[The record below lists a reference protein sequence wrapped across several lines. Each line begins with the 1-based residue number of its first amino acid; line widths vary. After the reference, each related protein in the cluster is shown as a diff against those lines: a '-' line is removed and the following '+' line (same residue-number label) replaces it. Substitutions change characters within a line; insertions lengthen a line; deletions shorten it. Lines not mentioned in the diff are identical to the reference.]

1 MPELPE
7 TQTIAALLNKNLKGR
22 KIVTV
27 QVSKDYRA
35 LPSTEIFIKAVTG
48 KEIES
53 VRRVA
58 KNILIELENGNHILF
73 HLAMTGRLLLW
84 NDKIGSERW
93 VKVIL
98 HLDNGVKLTF
108 SDMRVFGKA
117 AVLSPKQTQ
126 ELEARYGPEPLDKKT
141 THQQLVDRLKTKR
154 TNIKNALLDQ
164 EIISGIGNIY
174 ATDALFLAKIN
185 PFTKTGEITL
195 ENANRLLDS
204 IRSVLKESIK
214 LGGST
219 LNDKMYVDPFGKE
232 GKYQEHFKIYSKEK
246 CPVCGSKVSFIKIS
260 GRGTYFCPSCQPL
273 NKQ

>member
-27 QVSKDYRA
+27 HVSKDYRA

-48 KEIES
+48 KEIKS

-84 NDKIGSERW
+84 NDLIGNERW

-98 HLDNGVKLTF
+98 HLDNGTKLTF
-108 SDMRVFGKA
+108 SDMRMFGKA
-117 AVLSPKQTQ
+117 AILSPKQTE
-126 ELEARYGPEPLDKKT
+126 ELAARYGPEPLDKNT
-141 THQQLVDRLKTKR
+141 TPQQLFENLKTKR

-164 EIISGIGNIY
+164 VVISGLGNIY

-185 PFTKTGEITL
+185 PLTKTSEIAPEDTS
-195 ENANRLLDS
+195 RLLDA
-204 IRSVLKESIK
+204 IREVLEESIK
-214 LGGST
+214 FGGST
-219 LNDKMYVDPFGKE
+219 LSDKMYVDPFGKE
-232 GKYQEHFKIYSKEK
+232 GTYQEHFKIYSKK
-246 CPVCGSKVSFIKIS
+246 NCPVCGAKVSFIKIS
-260 GRGTYFCPSCQPL
+260 GRGTYFCPGCQHL
-273 NKQ
+273 TNE

>member
-7 TQTIAALLNKNLKGR
+7 TQTIANLLNKNLRGK
-22 KIVTV
+22 KIVMV
-27 QVSKDYRA
+27 QVSKDYKA
-35 LPSTEIFIKAVTG
+35 LPSTDIFIKVAVG
-48 KEIES
+48 KEIKS

-84 NDKIGSERW
+84 KDSVGKENW

-98 HLDNGVKLTF
+98 HLDNETKLTF

-117 AVLSPKQTQ
+117 AILSPKQVQ
-126 ELEARYGPEPLDKKT
+126 ELEARYGPEPLDKNT
-141 THQQLVDRLKTKR
+141 TPEKLFDNLRAKR

-174 ATDALFLAKIN
+174 ATDALFLAVIN
-185 PFTKTGEITL
+185 PLTKTNEITL
-195 ENANRLLDS
+195 ENASKLLDS
-204 IRSVLKESIK
+204 IRSVLEESIK

-219 LNDKMYVDPFGKE
+219 LSDKMYVDPFGNE

-246 CPVCGSKVSFIKIS
+246 CPVCGGKVSFIKIS
-260 GRGTYFCPSCQPL
+260 GRGTYFCPNCQPQI
-273 NKQ
+273 NK